1 MGSLDRTLTS
11 AHCPSLCSPLWCGSL
26 GGLSTFVVINPP
38 SAHSKHVFT
47 SITCLNCAY
56 QDHQSPPNLLNPVV
70 SSVFRL
76 CSCFGHNCSLLP
88 WKHCLYL
95 ASGTRHSLVF
105 FIPCES
111 VSVSFAHLISFL
123 NLGVPQALDL
133 LDLDFFFDLVL
144 FSAPTHPSDVLT
156 QSPGCKLNP
165 RDDDCQ
171 IQISSSDSPLT
182 SRLLYPTDFFS
193 TSLLGNQRAS

>member
-1 MGSLDRTLTS
+1 MHAKIVSHLFKMGSLDRTLTS
-11 AHCPSLCSPLWCGSL
+11 ARCPSLCSPLWCGSL

-88 WKHCLYL
+88 WK
-95 ASGTRHSLVF
+95 
-105 FIPCES
+105 
-111 VSVSFAHLISFL
+111 
-123 NLGVPQALDL
+123 Q
-133 LDLDFFFDLVL
+133 
-144 FSAPTHPSDVLT
+144 
-156 QSPGCKLNP
+156 
-165 RDDDCQ
+165 
-171 IQISSSDSPLT
+171 
-182 SRLLYPTDFFS
+182 
-193 TSLLGNQRAS
+193 SLLGFWNTTLPSFLYTLWIRLRFLCSSHQFFKLGSSPGTRSSWSWFFLWSCSLFRPHSPLWCSHSVSWL